1 MRLFAEVRIF
11 ESHSDYGEDRD
22 CDANQDDARPIDDET
37 EAHRADAE
45 TQHQR
50 KYRGRG
56 HVNWR
61 ERSVGLRSLRSL
73 PGHICGDAPRTGA
86 SAFHNPPHVAAPNL
100 SNLSAVLHL

>member
-22 CDANQDDARPIDDET
+22 CDANQDDAIPIDDET

-50 KYRGRG
+50 KYRGRR
-56 HVNWR
+56 HVNRR
-61 ERSVGLRSLRSL
+61 EWMLGLRSLRRL
-73 PGHICGDAPRTGA
+73 PGHIGGDAAATGATVPQNPPRTT
-86 SAFHNPPHVAAPNL
+86 PPHLRHP
-100 SNLSAVLHL
+100 